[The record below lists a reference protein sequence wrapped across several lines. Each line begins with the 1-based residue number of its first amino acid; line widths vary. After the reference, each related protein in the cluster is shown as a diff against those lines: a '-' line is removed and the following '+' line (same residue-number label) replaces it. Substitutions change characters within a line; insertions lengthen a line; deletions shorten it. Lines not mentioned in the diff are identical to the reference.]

1 MDRRIF
7 LKGLMGS
14 GALGVLPATAFA
26 RPAAEREAEVTVV
39 VQAGLPRAQALAAG
53 MTDDRGVIPLT
64 VGADEL
70 CSYAGVSALLD
81 RVGRTSLIGVMDD
94 AAAVIFQQI
103 AAARGTGLVA
113 HTQHRIGTE
122 SLVSFAIN
130 T

>member
-26 RPAAEREAEVTVV
+26 RRGGEGEAHVMIV
-39 VQAGLPRAQALAAG
+39 VQAGLPIAQALAAG
-53 MTDDRGVIPLT
+53 IVDARGAVLLT

-70 CSYAGVSALLD
+70 CGYRGVSALLD
-81 RVGRTSLIGVMDD
+81 CAGLTSLIGVMDD

-103 AAARGTGLVA
+103 AAARGAGLVA